1 MPLHHFVLTP
11 PIVTELSYVM
21 ELFESILDFNTG
33 DERSGSLVNR
43 IPKLSSKKL
52 GNELQSQVLSSSE
65 HRLIYLNTDIL

>member
-1 MPLHHFVLTP
+1 
-11 PIVTELSYVM
+11 M

-65 HRLIYLNTDIL
+65 HRLIYLNTDILLTSMEYLYPYM